1 MRAQATDD
9 VEIRMRRDRAGCFVS
24 TDEIFVFHSAPFEI
38 YCEKERWATGVLTR
52 RAAEGAT
59 TSPKWTLEL
68 SPCVPVLTGDAPL
81 ATSPASASVERA
93 FSVDSVCRL
102 SLEVC
107 LVGACDGDHVCMTRV
122 APLQAWKVKSARS
135 FVHRQ
140 SLGAISE
147 MCVEWSDSD
156 DGARPEDDGCA
167 APPPS
172 SSSADEL
179 ELDDAVV
186 DETSDGDG
194 HGSGDEAVSA
204 RQWSLVPWKGELSVF
219 DRAELLRNVRK
230 RYEDLMHEYHS
241 SGGGDKELAS
251 EDLFKGE
258 LTWFSAGIR
267 IGVGVGLGVCLGVG
281 LGVGVLINGVKVSRD
296 RLNSVRQA
304 LRYK

>member
-1 MRAQATDD
+1 
-9 VEIRMRRDRAGCFVS
+9 MRRDRAGCFVS

-135 FVHRQ
+135 FVQRP

-156 DGARPEDDGCA
+156 DGARPEDDG
-167 APPPS
+167 
-172 SSSADEL
+172 
-179 ELDDAVV
+179 
-186 DETSDGDG
+186 G
-194 HGSGDEAVSA
+194 EAGSA

>member
-1 MRAQATDD
+1 
-9 VEIRMRRDRAGCFVS
+9 MRRDRAGCFVS

-135 FVHRQ
+135 FVQRP

-156 DGARPEDDGCA
+156 DGARPEDDGGA

-186 DETSDGDG
+186 DETSDGDA
-194 HGSGDEAVSA
+194 EIRMLQRAVLLLSA
-204 RQWSLVPWKGELSVF
+204 PEWAQGEWLWFVRVAGARTLWEVWCNNSL
-219 DRAELLRNVRK
+219 
-230 RYEDLMHEYHS
+230 S
-241 SGGGDKELAS
+241 SP
-251 EDLFKGE
+251 
-258 LTWFSAGIR
+258 
-267 IGVGVGLGVCLGVG
+267 
-281 LGVGVLINGVKVSRD
+281 
-296 RLNSVRQA
+296 
-304 LRYK
+304 